1 MISMFSIK
9 QISSQM
15 PSQSTII
22 LPTNSTTTQQNQQ
35 NQQMLSR
42 PASAYFNTNNKT
54 NNNTMPSS
62 MTGHYVFKSNNNL
75 TGNNLIPNQSHTMN
89 NRPMNAFIR
98 DTQNQQSLRM
108 NSMMAPSMPNIAH
121 STGYPT
127 NITASQSMQNVNMI
141 HPNYYVQPMPQSN
154 SNQMMNA
161 NYPNG
166 YSNEMP
172 KIQENAQTLDMAELA
187 RRRQQRQEMMPMYS
201 LDLNVHNS
209 QNSMPNLSSGSM
221 LLSPGA
227 NQNDMMNNNNFRA
240 NATLTK
246 GHSSQPGINYIP
258 NSMMGP
264 GPSKQLPPTAPK
276 PQVHYSICIC
286 L

>member
-1 MISMFSIK
+1 
-9 QISSQM
+9 M

-22 LPTNSTTTQQNQQ
+22 SSTNSTTTQQ

-42 PASAYFNTNNKT
+42 PASAYFNTNNKA
-54 NNNTMPSS
+54 NNNTMPPS
-62 MTGHYVFKSNNNL
+62 MTGHYVLPSNNI
-75 TGNNLIPNQSHTMN
+75 TGNNLMSNQSHTMN
-89 NRPMNAFIR
+89 NRPMNAFAR

-154 SNQMMNA
+154 SNQMINT

-166 YSNEMP
+166 YSNDMP
-172 KIQENAQTLDMAELA
+172 KIQENTQTLDMAELA

-264 GPSKQLPPTAPK
+264 SKQLPPTAPK
-276 PQVHYSICIC
+276 PQVRYSMHFFSSKN
-286 L
+286 